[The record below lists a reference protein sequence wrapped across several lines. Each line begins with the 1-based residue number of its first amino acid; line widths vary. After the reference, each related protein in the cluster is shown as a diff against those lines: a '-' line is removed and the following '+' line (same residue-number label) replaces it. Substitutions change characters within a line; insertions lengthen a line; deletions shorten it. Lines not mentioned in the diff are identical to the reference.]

1 MPPRSILTVEDDPAI
16 RRGVVD
22 ALQFSGYR
30 VQQAGNACEG
40 ARLARE
46 GTFDL
51 MLLDVLLPDGSG
63 LDLLAEIRERSPLQ
77 PVILLT
83 ARGEEHDRV
92 AGLKRGADDYV
103 VKPFSLQELL
113 ARVEAVLRRA
123 GPSPTPR
130 EQIDLGR
137 LGRLN
142 LATCEFE
149 CRRGRRAELSPR
161 EVQLI
166 HYLSQHAERVVS
178 REELLQNVWGIDAR
192 GVTTRT
198 IDMHV
203 ARLRE
208 KLGDDAAQPTVL
220 VTVRGRG
227 YRWGVTGG

>member
-1 MPPRSILTVEDDPAI
+1 MPRSILTVEDDPAI

-22 ALQFSGYR
+22 ALTFSGYR

-40 ARLARE
+40 RKLALSQP
-46 GTFDL
+46 FDL
-51 MLLDVLLPDGSG
+51 ILLDIVLPDGSG
-63 LDLLAEIRERSPLQ
+63 LDLLADVRERSPRQ

-83 ARGEEHDRV
+83 ARGEEQDRV
-92 AGLKRGADDYV
+92 AGLKRGADDYI
-103 VKPFSLQELL
+103 VKPFSVKELL

-123 GPSPTPR
+123 GPPATPQER
-130 EQIDLGR
+130 IDLGR
-137 LGRLN
+137 LGSVD
-142 LATCEFE
+142 LATCELTKP
-149 CRRGRRAELSPR
+149 RGGRAELSPR

-166 HYLSQHAERVVS
+166 HYLAQHADRVVG
-178 REELLQNVWGIDAR
+178 RDELLQNVWGIDAR

-208 KLGDDAAQPTVL
+208 KLGDDAASPEVL

-227 YRWGVTGG
+227 YRWRVTGA